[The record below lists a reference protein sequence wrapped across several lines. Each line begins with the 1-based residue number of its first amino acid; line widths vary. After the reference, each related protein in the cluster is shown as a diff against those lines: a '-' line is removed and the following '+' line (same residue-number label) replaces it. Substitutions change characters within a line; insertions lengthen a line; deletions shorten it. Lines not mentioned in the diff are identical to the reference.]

1 MKMKFIL
8 LIITLVLLTMPTTA
22 QNKSNVEQR
31 TPVVKNDASWSKSD
45 NESSQSTSLQTISEG
60 ITINT
65 KQNGIYITM
74 PKAVANVKLFSLTGE
89 LVWAGNLVQGRFFI
103 PTQAGIYFLRVN
115 NKSYKVV
122 CK

>member
-1 MKMKFIL
+1 MKSHYVL
-8 LIITLVLLTMPTTA
+8 LLLTVITLSATA

-31 TPVVKNDASWSKSD
+31 TTVVKNETGWNKENDTPQT
-45 NESSQSTSLQTISEG
+45 NPQQTITEG
-60 ITINT
+60 ITIST
-65 KQNGIYITM
+65 KQNGISITM

-103 PTQAGIYFLRVN
+103 PTHAGIYFLRVN
-115 NKSYKVV
+115 NKSHKVV

>member
-1 MKMKFIL
+1 MKMKFVW
-8 LIITLVLLTMPTTA
+8 LIIALVHITQLSIA

-31 TPVVKNDASWSKSD
+31 TPVVKNDASWNKTE
-45 NESSQSTSLQTISEG
+45 NETSQSTNTQTISDG
-60 ITINT
+60 ITINS

>member
-1 MKMKFIL
+1 MKFIL
-8 LIITLVLLTMPTTA
+8 HILLLVLITLPSIA

-31 TPVVKNDASWSKSD
+31 TPVVKSDAGWNKSE
-45 NESSQSTSLQTISEG
+45 NESTQANSAQVISDG

>member
-1 MKMKFIL
+1 MKFSYIL
-8 LIITLVLLTMPTTA
+8 LLLTVFILPTIA
-22 QNKSNVEQR
+22 QNKGNVEQR
-31 TPVVKNDASWSKSD
+31 TPVVKN
-45 NESSQSTSLQTISEG
+45 ESSWNKEKDNDTPQTNAQQTISDG
-60 ITINT
+60 ITIST
-65 KQNGIYITM
+65 KQNGIFITM